1 MSGGRW
7 GLRVVKWGTQMLNS
21 KLELALAFAFYF
33 RKQSI
38 DAIHYLYDR
47 ANVTILKNYS
57 QLLSHTSV
65 TPEKKK
71 NQAQVDLEM
80 ILPQTPP
87 KATRHWNLF
96 WNKLPIK
103 VTKQR
108 GRGDQSFKYGKWH
121 IWFMEDLAK
130 TRWNGGTLP
139 VRGWPDATPSVITCW
154 KMWWQRH
161 PGQREAEEE
170 SRVV

>member
-1 MSGGRW
+1 MGPAGGEMGNTDAELQAW
-7 GLRVVKWGTQMLNS
+7 ACFSLCLLFQEAEHWCHPLSVWSS
-21 KLELALAFAFYF
+21 KCHHFKE
-33 RKQSI
+33 I
-38 DAIHYLYDR
+38 
-47 ANVTILKNYS
+47 ILS
-57 QLLSHTSV
+57 SSP
-65 TPEKKK
+65 TPLWHQRRKK

-121 IWFMEDLAK
+121 IWFYGGPSKDSMKWRHTSCERLTWCNTFRHHLLKDVMAK
-130 TRWNGGTLP
+130 TPGSAWSWGG
-139 VRGWPDATPSVITCW
+139 
-154 KMWWQRH
+154 K
-161 PGQREAEEE
+161 
-170 SRVV
+170 